1 MEKQKKIAIITGAN
15 SGVGYAVAQRLL
27 ELECE
32 GITIVMACRNH
43 NRAHAARE
51 QLLVQFPFASID
63 IVLVDV
69 GSIKSV
75 FSFSQAILDQYTQVD
90 YLFCNAG
97 ILSALGI
104 DWYKTIKLLF
114 THPINLLERSDATIQ
129 NVGEINE
136 DGMGKVFA
144 ANVFGHYVMMREFEG
159 LLSASGDGRVIWTS
173 SITAENDIFDI
184 DDWQG
189 IKSPVPYESSKWAC
203 DLVGIAMNDQF
214 IQRGRQITSYT
225 TSPGVVATSIGDLPR
240 WITAARTLIHYTFR
254 ILGVQSQNITAYNGA
269 LADVFVAL
277 QPLGVL
283 NYMFRYLS
291 LSDRMGNAFVEPQT
305 LDSYEPLVAEKLIQK
320 CEIVYLA
327 HKRNASKNA

>member
-1 MEKQKKIAIITGAN
+1 MEKQNKIAIITGAN

-27 ELECE
+27 ELEGD

-43 NRAHAARE
+43 KRAHAARE
-51 QLLVQFPFASID
+51 KLLCQFPFARVNV
-63 IVLVDV
+63 VLVDV
-69 GSIKSV
+69 GSVQSV
-75 FSFSQAILDQYTQVD
+75 LSFSQSIIDQYTKVD

-104 DWYKTIKLLF
+104 DWYKTFKLFF
-114 THPINLLERSDATIQ
+114 THPIDLVERSDATIQ
-129 NVGEINE
+129 AVGEINE

-144 ANVFGHYVMMREFEG
+144 ANVFGHYVMIRELEH
-159 LLSASGDGRVIWTS
+159 LLSASKDGRIIWTS
-173 SITAENDIFDI
+173 SITADNDSFDI
-184 DDWQG
+184 EDWQG
-189 IKSPVPYESSKWAC
+189 IKSNIPYESSKWAC
-203 DLVGIAMNDQF
+203 DLVAIAMNDQF
-214 IQRGRQITSYT
+214 VQRGRQITSYT

-269 LADVFVAL
+269 LADVFAAL
-277 QPLGVL
+277 QPLGAL

-305 LDSYEPLVAEKLIQK
+305 LDNYDPLVAEKLIQK
-320 CEIVYLA
+320 CEIVYTA
-327 HKRNASKNA
+327 HKRNASNEA